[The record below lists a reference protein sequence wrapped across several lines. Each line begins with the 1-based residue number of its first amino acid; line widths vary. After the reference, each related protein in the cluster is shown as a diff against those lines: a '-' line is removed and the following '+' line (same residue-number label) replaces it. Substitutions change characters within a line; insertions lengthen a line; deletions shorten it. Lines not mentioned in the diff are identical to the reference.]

1 MEKVIFKNKEEFDI
15 AEAKAYADFVK
26 MARDAGY
33 TIVRNNGKDEIIGKR
48 LSDGVD
54 MPDKKRITRY
64 AKPTKDTEGK
74 DVFSM
79 RLEAEDVAPVK
90 AHVKTEIV
98 KLKARRKL

>member
-54 MPDKKRITRY
+54 MPDKKRIT
-64 AKPTKDTEGK
+64 DTPN
-74 DVFSM
+74 
-79 RLEAEDVAPVK
+79 LQ
-90 AHVKTEIV
+90 KT
-98 KLKARRKL
+98 LRARMYFLCVWRQKM

>member
-74 DVFSM
+74 DVFAMSVKP
-79 RLEAEDVAPVK
+79 EDVTRLK
-90 AHVKTEIV
+90 AHVKGEMKKKVI
-98 KLKARRKL
+98 K